1 MRNRA
6 TQCGEGTAE
15 VRFCLLF
22 PREALSIPV
31 MRRVLGDIL
40 SRVGVDDGSISDLL
54 LAVTEACTN
63 VLRHSGQGRGYEIV
77 ARVTGNRC
85 QLEVVDAGRGFDPAV
100 LPALPVRRPV
110 VRHHVRRVAALHR
123 RHRAAG
129 SAPGMSS
136 TIAPALATSLSLRR
150 GLGRSRRLT
159 RKPIIAQLP
168 ESGRGLAIM
177 RACVDDVTLHSGPGQ
192 GTVVS
197 LRKRIGRRPDPLA
210 TVPRPRL
217 RDAS

>member
-6 TQCGEGTAE
+6 THWGERTAD

-31 MRRVLGDIL
+31 MRRILGDIL

-100 LPALPVRRPV
+100 LPAL
-110 VRHHVRRVAALHR
+110 A
-123 RHRAAG
+123 
-129 SAPGMSS
+129 
-136 TIAPALATSLSLRR
+136 
-150 GLGRSRRLT
+150 
-159 RKPIIAQLP
+159 
-168 ESGRGLAIM
+168 
-177 RACVDDVTLHSGPGQ
+177 
-192 GTVVS
+192 
-197 LRKRIGRRPDPLA
+197 
-210 TVPRPRL
+210 
-217 RDAS
+217 